1 MSLFVCVFVLYIY
14 CNYKKMR
21 HTWPSDTN
29 FDDSVHL
36 PRADNL
42 ESLSGLLITSNS
54 VGSISDGSY
63 ASGGPELSLVF
74 ANAPKHADDVLGNL
88 DFPRNSIC
96 LIKDIGTWTF
106 GMVYQGEATGIKET
120 ELSTTVLVKS
130 LHERAG
136 RKLKERFLSEMKWVV
151 EFNHPNIITLL
162 GTCVKSEPL
171 YLIYE
176 YLEFGPLNIFLQSV
190 SRISVDFDMLT
201 IDNVEDLDTSANTSG
216 AQSTLK
222 HGHSTTLSR
231 RRQSNVGTE
240 MLSVDDL
247 FSFAIQV
254 AAGMDH
260 IASKGFVHKDLAA
273 RNCHV
278 KLCACARVCVCVYV
292 CVWVR
297 TRIVCV
303 HNDLL

>member
-1 MSLFVCVFVLYIY
+1 MLLVSLFVCVFVLYVY
-14 CNYKKMR
+14 CNYKKMK
-21 HTWPSDTN
+21 HTWPSDSN
-29 FDDSVHL
+29 FDDSIHL
-36 PRADNL
+36 PKADNL
-42 ESLSGLLITSNS
+42 ESLGSFLITSHS

-63 ASGGPELSLVF
+63 TSGGPELSLVF
-74 ANAPKHADDVLGNL
+74 ANANAPKLPEDVLGNL
-88 DFPRNSIC
+88 DFPRTSIC

-106 GMVYQGEATGIKET
+106 GMVHQGEATGIKET

-136 RKLKERFLSEMKWVV
+136 RKLKERFLSELKWVV

-162 GTCVKSEPL
+162 GTCMKSEPL

-176 YLEFGPLNIFLQSV
+176 YLEFGPLNTFLQSV
-190 SRISVDFDMLT
+190 SSISVDFNMLT
-201 IDNVEDLDTSANTSG
+201 FENAEDLDTSANTSG

-222 HGHSTTLSR
+222 RGQSTTLSR

-240 MLSVDDL
+240 MLSLDDL

-278 KLCACARVCVCVYV
+278 RLCACLCVVM
-292 CVWVR
+292 
-297 TRIVCV
+297 
-303 HNDLL
+303 